1 MNPQEDAAEP
11 RGLLKESIAAR
22 LREEILAGDSCR
34 GRRLSRVPG
43 LDNMESPNS
52 IREALNILMAEG
64 FVTKGHGRSARVL
77 KSGMPTSFTST
88 RSAAHLKAWRRELS
102 PNVVCH

>member
-1 MNPQEDAAEP
+1 
-11 RGLLKESIAAR
+11 
-22 LREEILAGDSCR
+22 
-34 GRRLSRVPG
+34 VPG
-43 LDNMESPNS
+43 EKIVEGAWARQYGVAQLS

-102 PNVVCH
+102 PNVACH